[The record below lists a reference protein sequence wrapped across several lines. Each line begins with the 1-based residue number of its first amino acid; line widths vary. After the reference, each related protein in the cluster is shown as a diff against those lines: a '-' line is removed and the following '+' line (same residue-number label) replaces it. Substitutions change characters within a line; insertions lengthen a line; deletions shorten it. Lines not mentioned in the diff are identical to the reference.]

1 VSLRLFVALDIPEAV
16 RRSLAGLM
24 MQLRPAA
31 PGARWV
37 RAESMHLTLKFIGH
51 VPPEKLE
58 PIREA
63 LSAVRLEA
71 PVEIRF
77 SGVGFFPS
85 ERRPRVLWAGM
96 EATPNLAELASSL
109 EARLE
114 PLGIAKEQRDFKPHL
129 TLARF
134 SEPWPAR
141 KLLDAVRSL
150 PNREF
155 GEMRA
160 SEFHLFESHLK
171 RSGAEYTVLATFRF
185 AG

>member
-1 VSLRLFVALDIPEAV
+1 
-16 RRSLAGLM
+16 
-24 MQLRPAA
+24 
-31 PGARWV
+31 
-37 RAESMHLTLKFIGH
+37 MHLTLKFIGH

-58 PIREA
+58 LIHEVLNA
-63 LSAVRLEA
+63 IRLED

-96 EATPNLAELASSL
+96 QATPNLAELAASL
-109 EARLE
+109 EAHLE

-134 SEPWPAR
+134 GEPRPAT

-150 PNREF
+150 PNTEF